1 MPSLCHIHI
10 GRPIVMCGTSLD
22 KNSKMK
28 ERREDHLFAKGE
40 KEAPIY
46 QVGKIG
52 AKYLKMESIDEKGP
66 KPCRGVGVAGLRD
79 KSRYEGQM
87 LEMST
92 RVPSLE
98 FKCNVFVY
106 SCITSSTKPRQSQ
119 ASSPS
124 QKKTLRHHGVNHAQH
139 LGRRLRHA

>member
-10 GRPIVMCGTSLD
+10 GRPIVMCGTSPD
-22 KNSKMK
+22 KNGKMK

-66 KPCRGVGVAGLRD
+66 N
-79 KSRYEGQM
+79 
-87 LEMST
+87 
-92 RVPSLE
+92 RVEAWVLPACVINQDMRV
-98 FKCNVFVY
+98 KCL
-106 SCITSSTKPRQSQ
+106 K
-119 ASSPS
+119 
-124 QKKTLRHHGVNHAQH
+124 
-139 LGRRLRHA
+139 